1 MEWGMPVDLSLVG
14 RKLWCPNFVPVFDY
28 SISKGVDHCLKY
40 ETYSALSVKV
50 SLYPF
55 SYK

>member
-14 RKLWCPNFVPVFDY
+14 RKLWCSNFVQVFDY